1 MVRFTQLDYAKLVLK
16 SIESC
21 YIFVY
26 NAYMGKKLGWI
37 ILALTIIF
45 ASVFIF
51 WRVSHAQIGRSEFPE
66 SGHSI
71 RGEVYRFYWSNPDPI
86 HVYGYPITELT
97 TDVSSG
103 RLVQYFQRAVFVLN
117 PEAPRDQRIQL
128 APLGEY
134 LYVPGDPIS
143 ITGNLSNCKTFN
155 ETGFQVCYA
164 FLDFFKANG
173 GLEQFGYPI
182 SNFELQH
189 GRVVQY
195 FQRARFEWYPELPSG
210 QRVKLADVG
219 SEHFYTVGED
229 LDKIRRNETNQ
240 TVLKLRASAY
250 PEDPVTKLN
259 DKQTIHVLVQD
270 QNRQPVPY
278 AMVEVLV
285 YLPSGRQFRNDNVET
300 GENGFATVTFDIEE
314 KNPGRALVWVIVN
327 FEKLDEY
334 LTSTSFRI
342 WY

>member
-1 MVRFTQLDYAKLVLK
+1 M
-16 SIESC
+16 
-21 YIFVY
+21 
-26 NAYMGKKLGWI
+26 
-37 ILALTIIF
+37 
-45 ASVFIF
+45 
-51 WRVSHAQIGRSEFPE
+51 GRSEFPE

-86 HVYGYPITELT
+86 LVYGYPITELT

-103 RLVQYFQRAVFVLN
+103 RLVQYFQRAVFILN
-117 PEAPRDQRIQL
+117 PEASKDQRIQL

-134 LYVPGDPIS
+134 LYIPGDPVS
-143 ITGNLSNCKTFN
+143 VTGNLSNCKTFN
-155 ETGFQVCYA
+155 ETGFRACYA
-164 FLDFFKANG
+164 FLDFFNANG

-182 SNFELQH
+182 SNFEFQY

-229 LDKIRRNETNQ
+229 LDKIRRNEVTQ
-240 TVLKLRASAY
+240 TILKLRASAY
-250 PEDPVTKLN
+250 PEDPVTKLA
-259 DKQTIHVLVQD
+259 DVQTIHILVQD
-270 QNRQPVPY
+270 QNRQPVPG
-278 AMVEVLV
+278 AKVEVLV
-285 YLPSGRQFRNDNVET
+285 YLPSGTQYRNDGVES
-300 GENGFATVTFDIEE
+300 EDNGFASVSFDIDEQI
-314 KNPGRALVWVIVN
+314 PGRALVWVKVSYN
-327 FEKLDEY
+327 NLEEY